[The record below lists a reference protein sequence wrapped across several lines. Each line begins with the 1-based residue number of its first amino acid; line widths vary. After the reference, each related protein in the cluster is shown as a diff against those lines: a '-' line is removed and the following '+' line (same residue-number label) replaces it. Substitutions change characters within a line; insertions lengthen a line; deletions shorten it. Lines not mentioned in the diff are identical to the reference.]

1 MNMTTNALIE
11 ERTDTKIKFKGV
23 WYEESSLIHD
33 NEIRS
38 PWSHPSVDQMNLGDF
53 SFIIDNNCE
62 LVLFGT
68 GKKQVFPS
76 LAVITE
82 LQKMN
87 IGIEIMDTKSVCRT
101 FNILTSEYRNPTAL
115 IIID

>member
-11 ERTDTKIKFKGV
+11 ERTDTKIKFKGN
-23 WYEESSLIHD
+23 WYEQSFLIHD
-33 NEIRS
+33 NNVTS
-38 PWSHPSVDQMNLGDF
+38 PWKHPIVNQMTIKDF
-53 SFIIDNNCE
+53 SFIIENQCE

-68 GKKQVFPS
+68 GKNQVFPS
-76 LAVITE
+76 LSVITE